1 MPESRSDNE
10 VADGL
15 LAYLRDVTHRP
26 KLDYA
31 LPPGAITGGFD
42 TRIFGFRLA
51 GAPTELS
58 VPLILRLYAGDDDP
72 LRAGWESVVQSTVAS
87 LGYPAPR
94 VLLESIQSDMLGG
107 AFLVMER
114 LPGTQMLGAS
124 TPAELLLRTPWLLTS
139 LPRVLAEQQARL
151 HSLDPKKLMVAL
163 DGAGLPQDGVAAAG
177 VSRRKLSTD
186 GQLDQIQQRI
196 ESQNVGGLRPALQW
210 LLENRP
216 GEPRENVI
224 CHGDFHPLNVLMKD
238 GSVTGV
244 VDWAMTVVAD
254 PASDV
259 ASTRVL
265 LGLAPMSM
273 PAIVD
278 SFVSRLRPILV
289 RRYTE
294 AYERIR
300 SLDRERLA
308 YYEALRCLMELSWVG
323 EKRLTQSSRSL
334 RNPWGA
340 PREANRLISH
350 FRSVAG
356 VSPKLPPMR

>member
-1 MPESRSDNE
+1 MPESRSDE
-10 VADGL
+10 EIAERL
-15 LAYLRDVTHRP
+15 LAYLRGACGQP

-31 LPPGAITGGFD
+31 RPPRAITGGFD
-42 TRIFGFRLA
+42 TRIFGFRLT
-51 GAPTELS
+51 GAPPELS
-58 VPLILRLYAGDDDP
+58 VPLILRLYASDDDP
-72 LRAGWESVVQSTVAS
+72 LRARWESVVQSTVVS

-94 VLLESIQSDMLGG
+94 VLFESIESTALGG

-114 LPGTQMLGAS
+114 LPGTPMLKAS
-124 TPAELLLRTPWLLTS
+124 TPVEVLLQAPRFRTSVPLI
-139 LPRVLAEQQARL
+139 LAEQQARL
-151 HSLDPKKLMVAL
+151 HSLDPEKLVEAVEA
-163 DGAGLPQDGVAAAG
+163 AGLPQDGVAAAD
-177 VSRRKLSTD
+177 VSRRRLSAD
-186 GQLDQIQQRI
+186 SQLDQIRRRT
-196 ESQNVGGLRPALQW
+196 ESLNLAGLQPALQW
-210 LLENRP
+210 LLENHP

-224 CHGDFHPLNVLMKD
+224 CHGDIHPLNILMKD

-278 SFVSRLRPILV
+278 SVVSRLRPILV

-294 AYERIR
+294 AYARIR
-300 SLDRERLA
+300 SLDRGRLA
-308 YYEALRCLMELSWVG
+308 YYEALRCLFELSWVG
-323 EKRLTQSSRSL
+323 ETRLTQSSRSL

-340 PREANRLISH
+340 PREANRLVSH
-350 FRSVAG
+350 FRGIAG